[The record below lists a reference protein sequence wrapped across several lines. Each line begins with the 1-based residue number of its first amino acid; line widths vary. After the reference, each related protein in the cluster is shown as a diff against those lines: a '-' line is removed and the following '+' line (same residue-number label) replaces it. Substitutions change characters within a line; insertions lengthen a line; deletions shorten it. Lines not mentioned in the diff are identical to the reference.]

1 MSGELASF
9 EVDGYQLVYQDLGE
23 GTPVLLVHGSL
34 CDYRYWQWQLR
45 SLGERHRLIV
55 PSLRHYYPERWD
67 GQGADFTSARHVAD
81 LLALVER
88 LGEPVHLLGHSRG
101 GNLAL
106 RLALAAPDALRSL
119 SLADPGGDYAAE
131 VYAHAGLPAP
141 RGAIGT
147 QPVPAPGARI
157 DPWRRGGT
165 GTGTV
170 RRYGE
175 RRRGMETLV
184 GDVPPN
190 DPGQRHD
197 PGRAGGRPAAGAVAV
212 GTALDRPAEPDPQ
225 RRTQS
230 ATVPGHRRGAGGGP
244 AARQAATHPGCVPWP
259 QCHPSGGF
267 QPVGTGVPGARRWR
281 CAGRGNVLK
290 RGRAN

>member
-1 MSGELASF
+1 M
-9 EVDGYQLVYQDLGE
+9 
-23 GTPVLLVHGSL
+23 
-34 CDYRYWQWQLR
+34 R
-45 SLGERHRLIV
+45 SLGEHHRLIV

-141 RGAIGT
+141 EEPLERNQFRRQALELI
-147 QPVPAPGARI
+147 
-157 DPWRRGGT
+157 RGGEAERGLELFVDTALT
-165 GTGTV
+165 GGWKRSSATF
-170 RRYGE
+170 RR
-175 RRRGMETLV
+175 MTL
-184 GDVPPN
+184 DN
-190 DPGQRHD
+190 AMT
-197 PGRAGGRPAAGAVAV
+197 PGRAGGRPAAGAGAV
-212 GTALDRPAEPDPQ
+212 GTALDRPIEPDPQ

-244 AARQAATHPGCVPWP
+244 AARRAATHPGRVPWP

>member
-119 SLADPGGDYAAE
+119 
-131 VYAHAGLPAP
+131 
-141 RGAIGT
+141 
-147 QPVPAPGARI
+147 
-157 DPWRRGGT
+157 
-165 GTGTV
+165 
-170 RRYGE
+170 
-175 RRRGMETLV
+175 
-184 GDVPPN
+184 
-190 DPGQRHD
+190 
-197 PGRAGGRPAAGAVAV
+197 
-212 GTALDRPAEPDPQ
+212 
-225 RRTQS
+225 
-230 ATVPGHRRGAGGGP
+230 
-244 AARQAATHPGCVPWP
+244 
-259 QCHPSGGF
+259 
-267 QPVGTGVPGARRWR
+267 
-281 CAGRGNVLK
+281 
-290 RGRAN
+290 

>member
-141 RGAIGT
+141 EEPLERNQFRRQALELI
-147 QPVPAPGARI
+147 
-157 DPWRRGGT
+157 RGGEA
-165 GTGTV
+165 
-170 RRYGE
+170 E
-175 RRRGMETLV
+175 RGLEPPV

-190 DPGQRHD
+190 AGAHRHD
-197 PGRAGGRPAAGAVAV
+197 PGRAGGRPAAGAGAV

-225 RRTQS
+225 WRTQP
-230 ATVPGHRRGAGGGP
+230 AAIPGHRRGAGGGP
-244 AARQAATHPGCVPWP
+244 AARRAATHPGRVPWP

-267 QPVGTGVPGARRWR
+267 QPVGAGVPGARRWR

>member
-45 SLGERHRLIV
+45 SLGEHHRLIV

-141 RGAIGT
+141 EEPLERNQFRRQALELI
-147 QPVPAPGARI
+147 
-157 DPWRRGGT
+157 RGGEAEL
-165 GTGTV
+165 GLELFVDTV
-170 RRYGE
+170 SGAGVWKRSSATFRR
-175 RRRGMETLV
+175 MTLDNAMTLV
-184 GDVPPN
+184 GQVADQPPALALSELRSIDLPSLILN
-190 DPGQRHD
+190 GERSPLPFPATAEALAAALPRAELQRIQGASH
-197 PGRAGGRPAAGAVAV
+197 GLNATRPAAFNRSVLEFLARVDGVA
-212 GTALDRPAEPDPQ
+212 PDVE
-225 RRTQS
+225 TS
-230 ATVPGHRRGAGGGP
+230 
-244 AARQAATHPGCVPWP
+244 
-259 QCHPSGGF
+259 
-267 QPVGTGVPGARRWR
+267 
-281 CAGRGNVLK
+281 
-290 RGRAN
+290 